1 MKKYEHVINI
11 INELI
16 GSKVLKEKE
25 RLPSIRSMAKQIGVS
40 TTTVTEAYRRLEN
53 LGIIESRPQSGY
65 YVRTQRNSTLI
76 FEQPETNQSEILL
89 KPNSVIIPKIVHQLI
104 AQNLRKEVIPLG
116 SGLPESNFFPNE
128 ELGKYLARVARTYYN
143 ILNHYHPNSG
153 EKELLDMITLRMLE
167 IGCPIQKDEIIVTNG
182 ATQALMLALR
192 TLTKPGDVVAVESP
206 GYYGFYLLLQFFN
219 LSSIEIPCDP
229 ERGIDVNV
237 LQHVLDDGLRPA
249 CVLISSNFSNPTG
262 ALMPDE
268 NKETLVQICS
278 NYNIPIIEDDTL
290 GELTFNSFR
299 PRPLK
304 ALAPDTVIYVNSFS
318 KILAPG
324 FRIGWLAGG
333 RYYNDILQSHGMSV
347 FMIPIATQLALA
359 SFLKEG
365 KLKQHLR
372 RLRMQYK
379 KNVEL
384 FQNKV
389 AISFPQGTRISNPQ
403 GGQFLWVELPPGHD
417 AVKLSKTALKDG
429 ISVAPGV
436 LFSSRYYHRKYIRLN
451 CALKWDDKI
460 EKAIE
465 RLGEFLT

>member
-25 RLPSIRSMAKQIGVS
+25 QLPSIRSMAKQIGVS
-40 TTTVTEAYRRLEN
+40 TTTVTEAYHRLEN

-65 YVRTQRNSTLI
+65 YVRPQRNSTLI
-76 FEQPETNQSEILL
+76 FQQPETNQSEILL

-128 ELGKYLARVARTYYN
+128 ELGKYLARVSRTYN
-143 ILNHYHPNSG
+143 DILNHYHPNSG
-153 EKELLDMITLRMLE
+153 KKELLDMITLRMLE
-167 IGCPIQKDEIIVTNG
+167 AGCPIQKDEIIVTNG

-192 TLTKPGDVVAVESP
+192 TVTKPGDVVAVESP

-219 LSSIEIPCDP
+219 LNSIEIPCDP
-229 ERGIDVNV
+229 QKGIDVNV
-237 LQHVLDDGLRPA
+237 LRYVLDDGLRPA
-249 CVLISSNFSNPTG
+249 CVLLSSNFSNPTG
-262 ALMPDE
+262 ALVPKE

-278 NYNIPIIEDDTL
+278 TYNIPIIEDDTL
-290 GELTFNSFR
+290 GELTFNSYR

-304 ALAPDTVIYVNSFS
+304 ALAPNTVLYVNSFS
-318 KILAPG
+318 KILSPG

-333 RYYNDILQSHGMSV
+333 RHSDEILQSHGMSV

-359 SFLKEG
+359 LFLKEG

-379 KNVEL
+379 NNVKL

-389 AISFPQGTRISNPQ
+389 AMSFPQGTRISNPQ
-403 GGQFLWVELPPGHD
+403 GGQFLWIELPPGHD
-417 AVKLSKTALKDG
+417 AVELSMIALKNG

-436 LFSSRYYHRKYIRLN
+436 LFSSRYYHKKYIRLN
-451 CALKWDDKI
+451 CALNWNDEI

-465 RLGEFLT
+465 RLGELLA